1 MLLRLPATG
10 GLLIP
15 NFISPPVLCT
25 LWSKTISVTR
35 PNMAYCQSLP
45 QESAQSAYGRGACA
59 PCLSAFDPFLGSRA
73 QTTIAT
79 NAVRAA
85 QMKQV
90 VAAENAAEKKAPKK
104 SNYLWVVIAVLVL
117 LILGVLFKTGS
128 F

>member
-1 MLLRLPATG
+1 
-10 GLLIP
+10 
-15 NFISPPVLCT
+15 
-25 LWSKTISVTR
+25 
-35 PNMAYCQSLP
+35 MAYCQSLP

-90 VAAENAAEKKAPKK
+90 ISAENAAEQGHAKAPKK
-104 SNYLWVVIAVLVL
+104 SNYLWIVIVTL
-117 LILGVLFKTGS
+117 LALIVGVLWMK
-128 F
+128 